1 METLFDF
8 AVAAMKAQAEVNI
21 LCQQPVAHTDDP
33 QTSYKA
39 ADKLVKSGIF
49 HYSVE
54 QVRDAIKRYCNV
66 MMRPD
71 FTAKEV
77 ADFISKEDRIDYFKL
92 YIVIQKRK
100 SILKNQGFIK
110 ETDREREERV
120 VWELV
125 YRS

>member
-1 METLFDF
+1 MNQLTLPYPLSHTNDPLTSF
-8 AVAAMKAQAEVNI
+8 KSAEEI
-21 LCQQPVAHTDDP
+21 
-33 QTSYKA
+33 
-39 ADKLVKSGIF
+39 VKSGIF

-66 MMRPD
+66 FGLD

-77 ADFISKEDRIDYFKL
+77 AEFISKEDEIDYYKL
-92 YIVIQKRK
+92 YITIQKRK
-100 SILKNQGFIK
+100 SILKNAAFIK
-110 ETDREREERV
+110 ETDREREGCT